1 MDRRHFLKHAGALG
15 GSVAL
20 AQLGMLAARAQ
31 TATTDYKA
39 LVCLFLYG
47 GNDANNTIV
56 PIDGAGYVGYAA
68 TRGPLALAQGT
79 LLPLVEASGTAGFGL
94 HPALGGT
101 AGLQA
106 LWDAGQLA
114 IVRNVGTLVR
124 PLTKA
129 QYLSPGAAK
138 PASLFSHIDQ
148 QHQWQAS
155 LSDAPSGTG
164 WGGRLA
170 DQLASLNG
178 GASIPAMISTT
189 GNNLFVT
196 GSATQ
201 ALTIPTSGSFGL
213 AGFDHSAAGVARLTA
228 LKALLGVDRGTDLLD
243 AAQSIM
249 NGALASSAVLSPI
262 LTSTTS
268 PASGY
273 FAGLTSGFA
282 KQLLAVAK
290 VIEARA
296 SLGARRQVFLV
307 SLGSFDTHTNEL
319 NAHNT
324 LFGELGA
331 GLKAFHDAMA
341 GIGAAQQVT
350 SFTLSDFS
358 RTYKPNTNGGTDHAW
373 GSHHFVAG
381 GAVKG
386 RAFYGTWPTLALGG
400 PDDEGAEGR
409 WIPTTA
415 VDQYAATLANWFGVD
430 APGLASVLPNLKSFN
445 PATLGFA

>member
-1 MDRRHFLKHAGALG
+1 MDRRHFLKHASALG

-20 AQLGMLAARAQ
+20 AQLGVLAARAQ
-31 TATTDYKA
+31 TVATDYKA

-56 PIDGAGYVGYAA
+56 PIDSAGYASYAA
-68 TRGPLALAQGT
+68 VRGRLALAQGT

-101 AGLQA
+101 AGLQG
-106 LWDAGQLA
+106 LWESAQLA
-114 IVRNVGTLVR
+114 IVRNVGTLVQ
-124 PLTKA
+124 PLTKT
-129 QYLSPGAAK
+129 QYLSPSTAK

-155 LSDAPSGTG
+155 LSVSPSDTG

-170 DQLASLNG
+170 DQLAILNSG
-178 GASIPAMISTT
+178 GSIPSMVSTA

-196 GSATQ
+196 GRATQ
-201 ALTIPTSGSFGL
+201 ALTIPTSGSFAL
-213 AGFDHSAAGVARLTA
+213 QGFDNSAGGIARLAA
-228 LKALLGVDRGTDLLD
+228 LKSLLGVDRGTDLLD
-243 AAQSIM
+243 AAQDVM
-249 NGALASSAVLSPI
+249 TGALASSAVLNPI
-262 LTSTTS
+262 LTNTTS
-268 PASGY
+268 PVSSY
-273 FAGLTSGFA
+273 FTGLTSSFA
-282 KQLLAVAK
+282 KQMLAVAK

-296 SLGARRQVFLV
+296 SLGVQRQVFLV
-307 SLGSFDTHTNEL
+307 SLGSFDTHTDEL
-319 NAHNT
+319 NTHDT
-324 LFGELGA
+324 LFGDLGA
-331 GLKAFHDAMA
+331 GLKAFHDAMT

-358 RTYKPNTNGGTDHAW
+358 RTYLPNTNGGSDHGW

-386 RAFYGTWPTLALGG
+386 RAYYGTWPTLTVGG
-400 PDDEGAEGR
+400 PDDEGSEGR

-415 VDQYAATLANWFGVD
+415 VDQYAATLASWFGAD
-430 APGLASVLPNLKSFN
+430 ASALASVLPNLASFS
-445 PATLGFA
+445 PATLGFV

>member
-15 GSVAL
+15 GSIAL
-20 AQLGMLAARAQ
+20 AQLGALAARAQ
-31 TATTDYKA
+31 TAPNDYKA
-39 LVCLFLYG
+39 LLCLYLYG

-56 PIDGAGYVGYAA
+56 PIDSAGYASYAA

-79 LLPLVEASGTAGFGL
+79 LLPLVGAGGTAGFGL
-94 HPALGGT
+94 HPALGGA
-101 AGLQA
+101 AGLQG
-106 LWDAGQLA
+106 LWDSGQLA
-114 IVRNVGTLVR
+114 IVRNVGTLVQ
-124 PLTKA
+124 PLSKA
-129 QYLSPGAAK
+129 QYLAAGAK
-138 PASLFSHIDQ
+138 PVSLFSHIDQ

-155 LSDAPSGTG
+155 LSDAPSDTG

-170 DQLASLNG
+170 DQLAGLNR
-178 GASIPAMISTT
+178 GASVPAMISTT

-196 GSATQ
+196 GRASQ

-213 AGFDHSAAGVARLTA
+213 RGFDNSAAGVARLTA
-228 LKALLGVDRGTDLLD
+228 LKALLGLDRGTDLLD
-243 AAQSIM
+243 AAQDVM
-249 NGALASSAVLSPI
+249 NGALTSSAVLNPI
-262 LTSTTS
+262 LTGTTS

-273 FAGLTSGFA
+273 FTGLTSGFA

-358 RTYKPNTNGGTDHAW
+358 RTFKPNTNGGTDHAW

-381 GAVKG
+381 GAVQG

-400 PDDEGAEGR
+400 PDDEGTEGR

-415 VDQYAATLANWFGVD
+415 VDQYAATLASWFGVD
-430 APGLASVLPNLKSFN
+430 ATGLASVLPNLKSFG
-445 PATLGFA
+445 PATLGFV

>member
-15 GSVAL
+15 GGVAL
-20 AQLGMLAARAQ
+20 AQLGILAARAQ
-31 TATTDYKA
+31 PAATDYKA
-39 LVCLFLYG
+39 LVCVFLYG

-56 PIDGAGYVGYAA
+56 PIDSAGYASYAA
-68 TRGPLALAQGT
+68 VRGRLALAQGT
-79 LLPLVEASGTAGFGL
+79 LLPLVEASGTAAFGL

-101 AGLQA
+101 TGLQG
-106 LWDAGQLA
+106 LWDSGQLA
-114 IVRNVGTLVR
+114 IVRNVGTLVQ

-129 QYLSPGAAK
+129 QYLAPNTAK

-155 LSDAPSGTG
+155 LSVSPSDTG

-170 DQLASLNG
+170 DQLASLNS
-178 GASIPAMISTT
+178 GASVPAMISTA

-201 ALTIPTSGSFGL
+201 ALTIPTSGSFAL
-213 AGFDHSAAGVARLTA
+213 QGFDNSSAGIARLTA

-243 AAQSIM
+243 AAQDVM
-249 NGALASSAVLSPI
+249 TGALASSAVLNPI
-262 LTSTTS
+262 LTNTTS
-268 PASGY
+268 PVSGY
-273 FAGLTSGFA
+273 FTGLTSEFA
-282 KQLLAVAK
+282 RQMLAVAK

-296 SLGARRQVFLV
+296 SLGVQRQVFLV
-307 SLGSFDTHTNEL
+307 SLGSFDTHTDEL
-319 NAHNT
+319 DAHNT
-324 LFGELGA
+324 LFGDLGA
-331 GLKAFHDAMA
+331 GLAAFHSAMT

-358 RTYKPNTNGGTDHAW
+358 RTYEPNTNGGTDHGW
-373 GSHHFVAG
+373 GSHHIVAG

-386 RAFYGTWPTLALGG
+386 RAYYGTWPTLALGG
-400 PDDEGAEGR
+400 PDDVATEGQ

-415 VDQYAATLANWFGVD
+415 VDQYAATLASWLGAN
-430 APGLASVLPNLKSFN
+430 PSQLASVLPNLASFS
-445 PATLGFA
+445 PATLGFV